1 MLCFWA
7 DFPNLLPPRNPWNN
21 FQVSGSVHDMLNGID
36 FHWSC
41 SHICGA
47 SEMWKKKKK
56 KSCAFS
62 EHRGV
67 IQAWIPG
74 SLSSMETLLNHTCVQ
89 DFSTNCSPR
98 RWHLLLTST
107 EIAALTKIQSWA
119 LQICIKSAPE
129 PLNKCLLL
137 FTVKTDIQFTPNMCE
152 PSLGEPL
159 LKLVYWKSFGKSLF
173 N

>member
-56 KSCAFS
+56 VLCVFWAPRCDS
-62 EHRGV
+62 GV
-67 IQAWIPG
+67 NPG

-98 RWHLLLTST
+98 RWHLLLTMYWP
-107 EIAALTKIQSWA
+107 ALK
-119 LQICIKSAPE
+119 LQLWPKSSPE
-129 PLNKCLLL
+129 PCKFASKVHLNRWTNACCYS
-137 FTVKTDIQFTPNMCE
+137 Q
-152 PSLGEPL
+152 
-159 LKLVYWKSFGKSLF
+159 WKQTYNLHRTCVNPASG
-173 N
+173 NPC